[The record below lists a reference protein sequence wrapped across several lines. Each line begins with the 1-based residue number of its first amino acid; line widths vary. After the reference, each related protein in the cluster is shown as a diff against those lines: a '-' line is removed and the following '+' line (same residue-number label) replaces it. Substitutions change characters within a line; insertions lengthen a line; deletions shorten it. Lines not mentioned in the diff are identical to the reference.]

1 MERTISIRGARTH
14 NLKGIS
20 LDLPHKRLIVVTGV
34 SGSGKSSL
42 VFDTL
47 YAEGQ
52 RRYVQSLSTYARLFL
67 ERMDRPD
74 VDSIS
79 DIPPALALRQKNTI
93 KNARSTV
100 GTVTEISDYL
110 RLLFATLGRTICPRC
125 IGEVTRDSVES
136 AAAHALAEPG
146 MHLFLAPFE
155 PGSRSP
161 AAACEFLA
169 QNGYHRLFV
178 DGAIVETAEL
188 LARAVHRV
196 VQDAGQDVIPDLA
209 QRFEQDSAIDSVV
222 DAAANAAPDT
232 AQPLPS
238 SAANGVA
245 NDAAHI
251 AATPSAALAERNGSV
266 LNRPNGPN
274 VPLMVVTDRVA
285 NDSTDAP
292 ARVREALEKAF
303 YLGGGRAR
311 VVTVMRENGRMNTVA
326 EAAFDRRFNCSRCGT
341 LFPEPTPALFS
352 ANSPLGACPECEG
365 FGRTVELDL
374 EKVIPDPGLSL
385 RQGLIAPWRT
395 PAYQE
400 MKTWMLKCARRARVR
415 AAVPF
420 REMTDAERA
429 WLLDGEP
436 RDGAGASSH
445 SEERE
450 RWPGVH
456 GFFRWMEKRRY
467 KTHVRILLARYRRFV
482 PCPACGGA
490 KLKPEALN
498 VRVEGI
504 TIADAGRLAVRELKG
519 WLEELGHKPRVAE
532 RAGVVM
538 RELKSRVGYLD
549 EVGLGYLT
557 VERQAR
563 TLSGGEAQRIHLAS
577 ALGSLLTAT
586 MYALD
591 EPTVG
596 LHAGDVRRLLGVLR
610 HLRDLGNTVVV
621 VEHDPMMI
629 AGADFI
635 VELGPGGGR
644 EGGSLIRA
652 GVPARSRG
660 AKSVRNSKTTKPRNN
675 DKIAETVENAETP
688 PGRVM
693 LMRAL
698 ARERRFSKRDPAL
711 RIVGAREHNLKSID
725 LRIPLGRMVCITGV
739 SGSGKSTLVE
749 DVLYNNYLR
758 RRGEPVSEVGACD
771 RIEGLELVGEMVHMG
786 QELPARSL
794 RSNPATYLKIYDD
807 IRRLFAQSNE
817 ARRLRI
823 LPRHFSFNV
832 DGGRCEKCHGTGTVT
847 IEMHFMADLEV
858 QCDACD
864 GRRFQSHILAI
875 RYQGKNVKEVL
886 GLTVDEARVFFARS
900 AGLGRRLEALSA
912 VGLGYLCLGQATSTL
927 SGGEAQRLKLARFL
941 LADLEPLP
949 AAQGGAPLGRVF
961 LLDEPTTG
969 LSSIDIRRLLRVL
982 GRLVAEGNTL
992 VVIEHHLEFIASA
1005 DYVIDLG
1012 PGGGDDGGRVVAS
1025 GPPLKVAAAARSL
1038 TGRELRRLF
1047 GLPASAPG
1055 AAVHSAKLRAS
1066 AG

>member
-1 MERTISIRGARTH
+1 LSGVERTISIRGARTH

-20 LDLPHKRLIVVTGV
+20 LDLPHNRLIVVTGV

-52 RRYVQSLSTYARLFL
+52 RRYVQSLSTYARMFL
-67 ERMDRPD
+67 ERMERPD

-79 DIPPALALRQKNTI
+79 EIPPALALRQKNTI

-110 RLLFATLGRTICPRC
+110 RLLFATLGRTVCPQC
-125 IGEVTRDSVES
+125 GGEVTRDSVES
-136 AAAHALAEPG
+136 AAAHALAGPG
-146 MHLFLAPFE
+146 MNLFLAPFE
-155 PGSRSP
+155 PGSRST

-169 QNGYHRLFV
+169 HNGYHRLFV

-188 LARAVHRV
+188 LGRAVQNV
-196 VQDAGQDVIPDLA
+196 VQDVVQEAVEIAISEQGAAIGLAIGAQIESTVRAG
-209 QRFEQDSAIDSVV
+209 RSTWSAE
-222 DAAANAAPDT
+222 N
-232 AQPLPS
+232 
-238 SAANGVA
+238 NGGA
-245 NDAAHI
+245 
-251 AATPSAALAERNGSV
+251 
-266 LNRPNGPN
+266 
-274 VPLMVVTDRVA
+274 PLMVVIDRVA
-285 NDSTDAP
+285 NDSADAP
-292 ARVREALEKAF
+292 VRVREALEKAF

-311 VVTVMRENGRMNTVA
+311 VTTVTRENGRMKPVG

-352 ANSPLGACPECEG
+352 ANSPIGACPECEG

-385 RQGLIAPWRT
+385 RQGLVAPWRT
-395 PAYQE
+395 PAYLE
-400 MKTWMLKCARRARVR
+400 MKTWMLKCARRSRVR

-420 REMTDAERA
+420 REMTDIERT

-436 RDGAGASSH
+436 RDGAVQGSH
-445 SEERE
+445 ADDRE
-450 RWPGVH
+450 RWPGVR

-482 PCPACGGA
+482 TCPTCGGA

-498 VRVEGI
+498 VRVEGR
-504 TIADAGRLAVRELKG
+504 TIAEVGRLAVRELKS
-519 WLEELGHKPRVAE
+519 WLAQLDSQPRAAA
-532 RAGVVM
+532 RAGTIL

-629 AGADFI
+629 AGADFT

-644 EGGSLIRA
+644 DGGSLMRA
-652 GVPARSRG
+652 GAPARERAASSARKN
-660 AKSVRNSKTTKPRNN
+660 AKHADRSRNSS
-675 DKIAETVENAETP
+675 NAGT

-693 LMRAL
+693 LLRTL
-698 ARERRFSKRDPAL
+698 SRERRFTRHDPAL
-711 RIVGAREHNLKSID
+711 RIVGAREHNLKGLD
-725 LRIPLGRMVCITGV
+725 VRIPLGRMVCVTGV

-758 RRGEPVSEVGACD
+758 RRGEPVSDVGACD

-817 ARRLRI
+817 ARRLGI

-832 DGGRCEKCHGTGTVT
+832 DGGRCDKCHGTGTVT

-875 RYQGKNVKEVL
+875 RYLGRNVNEVL
-886 GLTVDEARVFFARS
+886 ALTVDEARGFFAKS
-900 AGLGRRLEALSA
+900 PAVTRRLEALSA

-949 AAQGGAPLGRVF
+949 VGADGKPLGRVF

-969 LSSIDIRRLLRVL
+969 LSSVDIRQLLRVL

-992 VVIEHHLEFIASA
+992 VVIEHHLEFIAQA

-1012 PGGGDDGGRVVAS
+1012 PGGGDDGGRVVAA
-1025 GPPLKVAAAARSL
+1025 GAPLKVAASARSI
-1038 TGRELRRLF
+1038 TGRELRALF
-1047 GLPASAPG
+1047 GLPAGAP
-1055 AAVHSAKLRAS
+1055 AAAARSAKLRANT
-1066 AG
+1066 G

>member
-1 MERTISIRGARTH
+1 MSGVERTISIRGARTH

-20 LDLPHKRLIVVTGV
+20 LDLPHNQLIVVTGV

-52 RRYVQSLSTYARLFL
+52 RRYVQSLSTYARMFL

-79 DIPPALALRQKNTI
+79 EIPPALALRQKNTI

-110 RLLFATLGRTICPRC
+110 RLLFATLGRTTCPRC
-125 IGEVTRDSVES
+125 GGEVTRDSVES
-136 AAAHALAEPG
+136 AAAHALAGPG

-155 PGSRSP
+155 PGSRST

-188 LARAVHRV
+188 LGRAVQGI
-196 VQDAGQDVIPDLA
+196 VQDAEQGVA
-209 QRFEQDSAIDSVV
+209 Q
-222 DAAANAAPDT
+222 DAAIGIAEDAAGGLTIDGALDAPADAAP
-232 AQPLPS
+232 
-238 SAANGVA
+238 ANV
-245 NDAAHI
+245 
-251 AATPSAALAERNGSV
+251 SLRRNGAGSAV
-266 LNRPNGPN
+266 RSSSPAARYGSG
-274 VPLMVVTDRVA
+274 PLMVVTDRVA

-311 VVTVMRENGRMNTVA
+311 VVTVVRENGRMTPVA
-326 EAAFDRRFNCSRCGT
+326 DAAYDRRFNCSRCGT

-352 ANSPLGACPECEG
+352 ANSPIGACSECEG

-395 PAYQE
+395 PAYLE

-415 AAVPF
+415 TAVSF
-420 REMTDAERA
+420 REMTEAERV
-429 WLLDGEP
+429 WLLEGEP
-436 RDGAGASSH
+436 RDGAHESSH
-445 SEERE
+445 DGARGDDWE
-450 RWPGVH
+450 RWPGVR
-456 GFFRWMEKRRY
+456 GFFRWMERRRY

-482 PCPACGGA
+482 PCPTCGGA

-504 TIADAGRLAVRELKG
+504 TIAQVGRLAVRELKG
-519 WLEELGHKPRVAE
+519 WLEQLGGQPRAAE
-532 RAGVVM
+532 RAGVVL

-629 AGADFI
+629 AGADFT

-652 GVPARSRG
+652 GAPPHARVAKG
-660 AKSVRNSKTTKPRNN
+660 AKRAKR
-675 DKIAETVENAETP
+675 AEDDANAANGGT

-693 LMRAL
+693 LMRTL
-698 ARERRFSKRDPAL
+698 SRERRFTRRDPAL
-711 RIVGAREHNLKSID
+711 RIVGAREHNLKGLD
-725 LRIPLGRMVCITGV
+725 VRIPLGRMVCVTGV

-817 ARRLRI
+817 ARRLGI
-823 LPRHFSFNV
+823 QPRHFSFNV

-858 QCDACD
+858 QCDACE

-875 RYQGKNVKEVL
+875 RYQGRNVNEVL
-886 GLTVDEARVFFARS
+886 GLTVDEARAFFAKS
-900 AGLGRRLEALSA
+900 PAVTRRLEALSA

-949 AAQGGAPLGRVF
+949 AGQDGKPLGRVF

-969 LSSIDIRRLLRVL
+969 LSSADIRQLLRVL
-982 GRLVAEGNTL
+982 TMLVAQGNTL
-992 VVIEHHLEFIASA
+992 VVIEHHLEFIAHA

-1012 PGGGDDGGRVVAS
+1012 PGGGEDGGRVVAA

-1038 TGRELRRLF
+1038 TGRELRGLF

-1055 AAVHSAKLRAS
+1055 AAARSAKLRAS

>member
-1 MERTISIRGARTH
+1 LSGVERTISIRGARTH

-110 RLLFATLGRTICPRC
+110 RLLFATLGRTICPKC
-125 IGEVTRDSVES
+125 DGEVTRDSVES

-178 DGAIVETAEL
+178 DGAIVETADI
-188 LARAVHRV
+188 LAHAVQRV
-196 VQDAGQDVIPDLA
+196 VQDAGQDAGQDAVRHIA
-209 QRFEQDSAIDSVV
+209 QDIAIDTGV
-222 DAAANAAPDT
+222 DTAANASPRT
-232 AQPLPS
+232 ASP
-238 SAANGVA
+238 AANGVV
-245 NDAAHI
+245 NDPAHI
-251 AATPSAALAERNGSV
+251 GATLSPALAERNGTVRSD
-266 LNRPNGPN
+266 PNGRN
-274 VPLMVVTDRVA
+274 APLMVVTDRVA

-311 VVTVMRENGRMNTVA
+311 VVTVMRENGRMNPVA
-326 EAAFDRRFNCSRCGT
+326 DAAFDRRFNCSRCGT

-352 ANSPLGACPECEG
+352 ANSPIGACPECEG

-400 MKTWMLKCARRARVR
+400 MKIWMLKCARRARVR

-420 REMTDAERA
+420 REMTDAERS

-436 RDGAGASSH
+436 RDGARESG
-445 SEERE
+445 EDRE

-482 PCPACGGA
+482 RCPACGGA

-519 WLEELGHKPRVAE
+519 WLEELGRKPRVAE

-577 ALGSLLTAT
+577 ALGSLLTST

-644 EGGSLIRA
+644 EGGSLICA
-652 GVPARSRG
+652 GVPARTRG
-660 AKSVRNSKTTKPRNN
+660 AKRARNSKNGKAGKNG
-675 DKIAETVENAETP
+675 KGVETADTP

-698 ARERRFSKRDPAL
+698 SRERRFSKRDPAL
-711 RIVGAREHNLKSID
+711 RIVGAREHNLKGLD
-725 LRIPLGRMVCITGV
+725 LRIPLGRMVCVTGV

-817 ARRLRI
+817 ARRLGI

-875 RYQGKNVKEVL
+875 RYQQKNVNEVL
-886 GLTVDEARVFFARS
+886 GLTVDEARVFFTRS
-900 AGLGRRLEALSA
+900 PGLGRRLEALSA

-949 AAQGGAPLGRVF
+949 AAEGGKPLGRVF

-969 LSSIDIRRLLRVL
+969 LSSVDIRRLLRVL

-992 VVIEHHLEFIASA
+992 VVIEHHLEFIANA

-1012 PGGGDDGGRVVAS
+1012 PGGGDDGGRVVAA

-1047 GLPASAPG
+1047 GLPVSAPG
-1055 AAVHSAKLRAS
+1055 AAVRSAKLRAS

>member
-1 MERTISIRGARTH
+1 MSGPKRTISIRGARTH

-20 LDLPHKRLIVVTGV
+20 LDLPRNRLIVVTGV

-52 RRYVQSLSTYARLFL
+52 RRFVQSLSTYARLFL

-110 RLLFATLGRTICPRC
+110 RLLFATLGRTVCPRC
-125 IGEVTRDSVES
+125 AGEVTRDTVES
-136 AAAHALAEPG
+136 AAAYALAEPG
-146 MHLFLAPFE
+146 MRLYLAPFD
-155 PGSRSP
+155 PGSRSA

-178 DGAIVETAEL
+178 EGAIVETAEL
-188 LARAVHRV
+188 LAREVQGV
-196 VQDAGQDVIPDLA
+196 VRDAASGAA
-209 QRFEQDSAIDSVV
+209 QNPAHTAAID
-222 DAAANAAPDT
+222 AAPETAPEAVADT
-232 AQPLPS
+232 ATDSSPS
-238 SAANGVA
+238 YANG
-245 NDAAHI
+245 AAGS
-251 AATPSAALAERNGSV
+251 ARGAPPSASPAARNDSGAV
-266 LNRPNGPN
+266 AGAIANKR
-274 VPLMVVTDRVA
+274 PLMVVTDRVA
-285 NDSTDAP
+285 NDSADAA

-311 VVTVMRENGRMNTVA
+311 VVSVVRDNGRIVPVA

-352 ANSPLGACPECEG
+352 ANSPIGACPECEG

-395 PAYQE
+395 PAYVE
-400 MKTWMLKCARRARVR
+400 MKTGMLKCARRARVR
-415 AAVPF
+415 TAVPF
-420 REMTDAERA
+420 REMTDTERT

-436 RDGAGASSH
+436 RGGAGESSH
-445 SEERE
+445 GEDWE
-450 RWPGVH
+450 RWPGVR

-498 VRVEGI
+498 VRVDGM
-504 TIADAGRLAVRELKG
+504 TIAEAGQLAVRELKQS
-519 WLEELGHKPRVAE
+519 LERIGYQPRAAE
-532 RAGVVM
+532 RAGSVL

-629 AGADFI
+629 AAADFT

-644 EGGSLIRA
+644 DGGSLIRA
-652 GVPARSRG
+652 GAPARGRKKAANG
-660 AKSVRNSKTTKPRNN
+660 AK
-675 DKIAETVENAETP
+675 AAANANGAP
-688 PGRVM
+688 PGRVI
-693 LMRAL
+693 LMRTL
-698 ARERRFSKRDPAL
+698 SRERRFDRRDPAL
-711 RIVGAREHNLKSID
+711 RIVGAREHNLKNLD

-758 RRGEPVSEVGACD
+758 RRGEPVSDVGACD
-771 RIEGLELVGEMVHMG
+771 RIDGLELIGEMVHMG

-817 ARRLRI
+817 ARRLGI
-823 LPRHFSFNV
+823 QARHFSFNV

-875 RYQGKNVKEVL
+875 RYQGRNVNEVL
-886 GLTVDEARVFFARS
+886 ALTVDEARGFFVKSPA
-900 AGLGRRLEALSA
+900 LTRRLEALSS

-949 AAQGGAPLGRVF
+949 AGDDGKPQGRVF

-969 LSSIDIRRLLRVL
+969 LSSADIRQLLRVF
-982 GRLVAEGNTL
+982 GRLVTDGNTL
-992 VVIEHHLEFIASA
+992 IVIEHHLEFIAHA

-1012 PGGGDDGGRVVAS
+1012 PGGGEDGGRVIAA
-1025 GPPLKVAAAARSL
+1025 GPPLKVAAAAGSL
-1038 TGRELRRLF
+1038 TGRELRGLF
-1047 GLPASAPG
+1047 GLPASAQG
-1055 AAVHSAKLRAS
+1055 AAARSAKLRAS